1 MDAIEKVCEKIRSSH
16 ADLII
21 HLGDVTDDAD
31 VMEAILDREVRRV
44 PGNCDYAFGNPHEII
59 FETGGCKLLAVH
71 GHAHGVKRG
80 LSRLADEAVRKGAN
94 IALYGHT
101 HVAKEETLGGVHL
114 FNPGSAALPKEG
126 QKKSMAFLE
135 IGENGVFFD
144 IVRL

>member
-1 MDAIEKVCEKIRSSH
+1 MDAIEKVCDRIRSSH

-21 HLGDVTDDAD
+21 QLGDVTDDAD
-31 VMEAILDREVRRV
+31 VMEAMLDREVRRV
-44 PGNCDYAFGNPHEII
+44 PGNCDYAFGAPHEI
-59 FETGGCKLLAVH
+59 FLETGGYKLLAVH

-80 LSRLADEAVRKGAN
+80 LSRLADESVRKGAN

-101 HVAKEETLGGVHL
+101 HVAKEDHLGGVYL
-114 FNPGSAALPKEG
+114 FNPGSAALPKDG

-135 IGENGVFFD
+135 IGEDGVFFD

>member
-1 MDAIEKVCEKIRSSH
+1 MDAIEKVCNKIRSLG

-44 PGNCDYAFGNPHEII
+44 PGNCDYAFGAPHKII
-59 FETGGCKLLAVH
+59 IETDGYKLLAVH
-71 GHAHGVKRG
+71 GHDHGVKRG
-80 LSRLADEAVRKGAN
+80 LSRLAEESASKGAK

-101 HVAKEETLGGVHL
+101 HVAKEETFGGVYL

-126 QKKSMAFLE
+126 QKKSMGFLE
-135 IGENGVFFD
+135 IGENGVFFT
-144 IVRL
+144 IINL